1 MSFRYFFCLCSK
13 ATFGSSRPPGGVY
26 LWVADPRQ
34 VTFLCAAEEKS
45 PKERPPRMAQPN
57 PALLRLWGPRRSYA
71 ASPPSLARHF
81 SPGTPRPRHP
91 WRGARRRGRTPEG
104 VGGSPPPPPPAAPPR
119 PLARHFSPGT
129 PRPRHPWR
137 GARRRGHTLSVS
149 ANTPPRPFGALS
161 QSPAVLGFAP
171 SGDPKK
177 PHTSTCASVALG
189 VRRALGGAVS
199 KTSGRYSVRR

>member
-45 PKERPPRMAQPN
+45 PKERPPRMAHPN

-71 ASPPSLARHF
+71 AFPPS
-81 SPGTPRPRHP
+81 
-91 WRGARRRGRTPEG
+91 
-104 VGGSPPPPPPAAPPR
+104 
-119 PLARHFSPGT
+119 LARHFSPGT